1 MTTSI
6 PLHICLRVLQ
16 RLQIFG
22 NNLWE
27 QLKTTILNFQ
37 KSPVKSGFV
46 AVGTSSNFT
55 TFRVS
60 PVMTTSIPVRIY
72 KLKKVYFKYLV
83 VTLTGSPVMSCCGA
97 RPYISFTP
105 FSKAR
110 DYYSINS
117 AGKQGFFELFFLKSV
132 KLLLTLFSFCA
143 III

>member
-55 TFRVS
+55 TFRVEA
-60 PVMTTSIPVRIY
+60 VITTSILLPM
-72 KLKKVYFKYLV
+72 YL
-83 VTLTGSPVMSCCGA
+83 TARTKGA
-97 RPYISFTP
+97 NLWEHPLGTDKIEYIKF
-105 FSKAR
+105 
-110 DYYSINS
+110 
-117 AGKQGFFELFFLKSV
+117 
-132 KLLLTLFSFCA
+132 
-143 III
+143 